1 MFLNDV
7 LFQLA
12 KLKKYNF
19 VLTFIIAL
27 ATRLGEIYE
36 KYSKSHAE
44 IL

>member
-1 MFLNDV
+1 M
-7 LFQLA
+7 
-12 KLKKYNF
+12 KKYDF